1 MTWRWLFLI
10 HVPAAVIATFL
21 AYRYIPARQI
31 ACKPQSFD
39 SVGAV
44 CFAAAIG
51 FLIYGVSTASSGNG
65 WGSAQTWIPFV
76 VSGMSL
82 LILLRWEFRHPAP
95 FFSVHLMRKPMLG
108 VGLAV
113 SLLSFALANVVLV
126 AAPFYLLAFARIDHA
141 MLGYVMT
148 AYPILLAVMGPLA
161 GGLSD
166 RYGPKRLIISGLGA
180 MGAGSLLMV
189 LFLNSLSLPGMIV
202 VLALFGTGMG
212 LIASPNNSF
221 MMNHTPAAYS
231 GVMGSMIALTRNM
244 GMVLGAAIGLGLL
257 SGRAGGSLQHE
268 ADAFYMIFM
277 LNLILSLVA
286 LGVFVLVTLKS
297 RRLAASGIDS

>member
-1 MTWRWLFLI
+1 M
-10 HVPAAVIATFL
+10 P
-21 AYRYIPARQI
+21 
-31 ACKPQSFD
+31 
-39 SVGAV
+39 SVDNVRRKYDKHGENREYQVAEIMDGAV
-44 CFAAAIG
+44 PEP
-51 FLIYGVSTASSGNG
+51 V
-65 WGSAQTWIPFV
+65 P
-76 VSGMSL
+76 
-82 LILLRWEFRHPAP
+82 P
-95 FFSVHLMRKPMLG
+95 
-108 VGLAV
+108 LA
-113 SLLSFALANVVLV
+113 
-126 AAPFYLLAFARIDHA
+126 
-141 MLGYVMT
+141 T
-148 AYPILLAVMGPLA
+148 AYPVLLAVTGPLA

-202 VLALFGTGMG
+202 VLVLFGTGMG

-244 GMVLGAAIGLGLL
+244 GMALGSASGLGLL
-257 SGRAGGSLQHE
+257 SGRTGESLQHE
-268 ADAFYMIFM
+268 ADAFYTIFM

-286 LGVFVLVTLKS
+286 LSVFVLVTLKS